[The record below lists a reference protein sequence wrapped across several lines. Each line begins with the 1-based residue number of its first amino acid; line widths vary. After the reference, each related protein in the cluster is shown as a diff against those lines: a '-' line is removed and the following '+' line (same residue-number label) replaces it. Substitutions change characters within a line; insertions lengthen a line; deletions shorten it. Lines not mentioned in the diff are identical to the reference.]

1 MEEVAV
7 LEGIFEEYGKRKC
20 EILNKH
26 RDNLQGADGEL
37 VELENWLSGELS
49 TLGFEE
55 RELDSYDDFLSERK
69 IEEHEVKD
77 RRSGKAYYVTLY
89 INASSKPSEAEYE
102 LGSVCVSP

>member
-26 RDNLQGADGEL
+26 RDNLQGADEEL
-37 VELENWLSGELS
+37 VELENWLSRELA
-49 TLGFEE
+49 TLGFEG
-55 RELDSYDDFLSERK
+55 RELDFYDDCLCEECWGK

-89 INASSKPSEAEYE
+89 INESSKLEYE